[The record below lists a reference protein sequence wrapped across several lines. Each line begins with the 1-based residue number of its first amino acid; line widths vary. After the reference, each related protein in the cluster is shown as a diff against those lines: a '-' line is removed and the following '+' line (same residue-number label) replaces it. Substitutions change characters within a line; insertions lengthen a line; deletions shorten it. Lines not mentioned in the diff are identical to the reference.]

1 MKITSQHIP
10 FTAIADLAE
19 NRAAADERS
28 TLMRHISTCTECG
41 DELRRLEQVMLM
53 MRTDTEPDAP
63 RDLIAYAVNIFA
75 QRRESGAPSLLRRIV
90 AALTFDSSTNLAPA
104 FGMRSGQAA
113 SRQLV
118 YSAEGNDVDLRLTLL
133 NDQWLV
139 SGQLL
144 GQGCEAGEVR
154 LEGETKSAVAPL
166 NELCEFTL
174 PPVSSGR
181 YKLLLRLGNIEVE
194 VPQLELKS

>member
-1 MKITSQHIP
+1 MTISSQHIS
-10 FTAIADLAE
+10 FSALADLAE
-19 NRAAADERS
+19 NRTTTDEGSAAM
-28 TLMRHISTCTECG
+28 THISTCTKCG
-41 DELRRLEQVMLM
+41 NELRELEQVMLM

-90 AALTFDSSTNLAPA
+90 AALTFDSSANLAPA
-104 FGMRSGQAA
+104 FGVRSGQTT

-118 YSAEGNDVDLRLTLL
+118 YSAEGNDVDLRLMPLD
-133 NDQWLV
+133 DQWV
-139 SGQLL
+139 VAGQLL
-144 GQGCEAGEVR
+144 GESWEAGEVI
-154 LEGETKSAVAPL
+154 LEGETGTAAVRL

-174 PPVSSGR
+174 PPMPSGN
-181 YKLLLRLGNIEVE
+181 YTLVLRLGNIELE

>member
-1 MKITSQHIP
+1 MKINSQHIP
-10 FTAIADLAE
+10 FSALADLAE
-19 NRAAADERS
+19 NRTATDERNEQM
-28 TLMRHISTCTECG
+28 THISTCTRCG
-41 DELRRLEQVMLM
+41 DELQRLAHVLLL

-75 QRRESGAPSLLRRIV
+75 PSEESKAPSLLRRIV
-90 AALTFDSSTNLAPA
+90 AALTFDSSANLAPA
-104 FGMRSGQAA
+104 FGMRSGQVA

-118 YSAEGNDVDLRLTLL
+118 YSAEGNDVDLRLTPLK
-133 NDQWLV
+133 DQWV
-139 SGQLL
+139 IAGQLL
-144 GQGCEAGEVR
+144 GQDCEAGEVR
-154 LEGETKSAVAPL
+154 LEGETRSAAAPL

-174 PPVSSGR
+174 PPVPSGS